1 MGRPVCMCTVL
12 DRKFTGTA
20 STASSSWVALSSSAL
35 ESESYS
41 DSWSPIS
48 AELGSPVTRSFLY
61 MFRGRVPA
69 VLTSREL
76 SDGFAMLAGPLAH
89 VILVLLRHSTYG
101 KTLYLWDIAQGYLCL
116 GNRIVRV
123 SKSEVVGRPL
133 YCSFQR
139 LFHVVA
145 KVPGIFQQSTSRVLE
160 VASGIRLKQI
170 TLCCLLV
177 RRLLLDYL
185 TILIVLK
192 PG

>member
-1 MGRPVCMCTVL
+1 
-12 DRKFTGTA
+12 
-20 STASSSWVALSSSAL
+20 
-35 ESESYS
+35 
-41 DSWSPIS
+41 
-48 AELGSPVTRSFLY
+48 VTRSFLY

-116 GNRIVRV
+116 GNQTVRV
-123 SKSEVVGRPL
+123 SKSEVAGRPL
-133 YCSFQR
+133 YYSFQR

-145 KVPGIFQQSTSRVLE
+145 KVPGIFQQSTSQVLE

-170 TLCCLLV
+170 TLCCLLICQ
-177 RRLLLDYL
+177 LLLDYL
-185 TILIVLK
+185 TILIMLK